1 MKRNNQEAVA
11 GRRPC
16 NNKIFST
23 EAAEVQCVPDNLRGA
38 PLSRVLEKR
47 NRRKKMGV

>member
-1 MKRNNQEAVA
+1 MQVGVLVTTRYLAQKL
-11 GRRPC
+11 P
-16 NNKIFST
+16 K
-23 EAAEVQCVPDNLRGA
+23 CVPDNLRGA

>member
-23 EAAEVQCVPDNLRGA
+23 EAAEVVPDNLRGA